1 MEIKT
6 SLFEGTYDVVIELDE
21 YNPEGESIFQVTIGN
36 QILIIS
42 REEWKFLNNFV
53 HTSMD
58 FLDENDDTK

>member
-6 SLFEGTYDVVIELDE
+6 SLFEGTYDVIIELDE

-36 QILIIS
+36 QVLIIS
-42 REEWKFLNNFV
+42 REEWKFLNNFI
-53 HTSMD
+53 HNSMD

>member
-6 SLFEGTYDVVIELDE
+6 SLFEGTYDVAIELDE

-36 QILIIS
+36 QVLIIS

-53 HTSMD
+53 HNSMD

>member
-36 QILIIS
+36 QVLIIS

-53 HTSMD
+53 HNSMD

>member
-53 HTSMD
+53 HNSMD

>member
-6 SLFEGTYDVVIELDE
+6 SLFEGIYDVVIELDE
-21 YNPEGESIFQVTIGN
+21 YNPEGESIFKVTIGN
-36 QILIIS
+36 QVLIIS

-53 HTSMD
+53 HNSMD

>member
-6 SLFEGTYDVVIELDE
+6 SLFEGIYDVVIELDE

-36 QILIIS
+36 QVLIIS

-53 HTSMD
+53 HNSMD